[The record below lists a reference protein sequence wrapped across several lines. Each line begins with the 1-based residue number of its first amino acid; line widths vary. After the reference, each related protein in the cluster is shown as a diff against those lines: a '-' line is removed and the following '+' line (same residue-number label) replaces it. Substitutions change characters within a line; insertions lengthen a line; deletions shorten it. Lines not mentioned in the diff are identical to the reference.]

1 MLVINK
7 NHPVGTDSLINAV
20 WGESPLPAART
31 SIHSYVSNSAASLV
45 KLELRPVLLLAGTV
59 GL

>member
-31 SIHSYVSNSAASLV
+31 SIHSYVSN
-45 KLELRPVLLLAGTV
+45 LRRLIGEAGVEAVLLLAGTV
-59 GL
+59 AL